1 MAEAEKEAQGGAEPA
16 AAGGD
21 AAEPK
26 ASEKASLAE
35 RAARPAT
42 TVAHAKAPAPS
53 GPRLAA
59 PRLNRRSML
68 RLGFWTGLIA
78 TAVGS
83 LGAGLDLIYPRKI
96 TGFGGVISVGAVT
109 DFPPGSK
116 TEVTEGRLWLVHL
129 TAEQGGPGLLAL
141 WWKCP
146 HLGCTVP
153 WKSNFTFKDPRTGQD
168 KTGWFR
174 CPCHGSTYDDAG
186 IRVFGPAPRSMD
198 TMKLTVDENGRIS
211 VDTGNITPGAE
222 DNPSRAVPV

>member
-1 MAEAEKEAQGGAEPA
+1 MSEAERETQGGSEPA
-16 AAGGD
+16 GGASAAG
-21 AAEPK
+21 AARTSDK
-26 ASEKASLAE
+26 TSLAE
-35 RAARPAT
+35 RAAKPPAS
-42 TVAHAKAPAPS
+42 VAKAKAESPQPA
-53 GPRLAA
+53 LA
-59 PRLNRRSML
+59 PPKMNRRSML

-78 TAVGS
+78 AAVGS

-96 TGFGGVISVGAVT
+96 TGFGGVITVGSVS

-116 TEVTEGRLWLVHL
+116 TEVTEGRVWLVHL

-153 WKSNFTFKDPRTGQD
+153 WKSNYAFKDPRTGQD

-174 CPCHGSTYDDAG
+174 CPCHGSTFDDAG

-198 TMKLTVDENGRIS
+198 TMKLTVDENGRIT
-211 VDTGNITPGAE
+211 VDTGNITPGGE